1 MEVQNELDYRAPGIV
16 GDCRIAPV
24 VADPCDKTRLIQNIR
39 PNAAQGDAGPVY
51 IGKEFA

>member
-1 MEVQNELDYRAPGIV
+1 
-16 GDCRIAPV
+16 
-24 VADPCDKTRLIQNIR
+24 LIQNIR